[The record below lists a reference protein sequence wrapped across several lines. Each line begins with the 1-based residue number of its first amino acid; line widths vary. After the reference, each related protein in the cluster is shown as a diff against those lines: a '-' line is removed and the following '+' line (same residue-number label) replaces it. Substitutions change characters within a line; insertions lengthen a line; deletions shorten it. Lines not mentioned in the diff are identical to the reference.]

1 MKASFREQGIA
12 KLDRLTQDEVQQACS
27 GEKPPSEDVA
37 KRLEAAQLATVKWP
51 ADGVY
56 LGDWREGEKLA
67 QNGRGMTW
75 TDPAGVP
82 SGGNC
87 YNCHQITKAEI
98 SFGTIG
104 PSLYQYG
111 KLRGV
116 TDPAAPASSEMLKYT
131 WAKLWNAKASNAC
144 SNMPRFGHAGR
155 ADAGADPRPDGAAA
169 RPEVAGQRAVATG
182 ATRRRHRVVPG
193 LARGAPNALPCH
205 APPRGQVARA
215 VHGPLPCLLQQQ
227 TPSPTLPSRCSA
239 STTGRPRSR
248 TA

>member
-1 MKASFREQGIA
+1 MNMNLKNIALGGLAVAAAVALVAGCASSSPSPLEVDALTQSIMKSSFREQGIA
-12 KLDRLTQDEVQQACS
+12 KLDRLDQDELQKACS
-27 GEKPPSEDVA
+27 AEKPPSDEVA

-51 ADGVY
+51 TDGVY

-116 TDPAAPASSEMLKYT
+116 TNPADPASEAIVKYT
-131 WAKLWNAKASNAC
+131 WGKLWNAKAYNAC
-144 SNMPRFGHAGR
+144 SGMPRFGHEGVLTQAQVKDLM
-155 ADAGADPRPDGAAA
+155 ALLLDPK
-169 RPEVAGQRAVATG
+169 
-182 ATRRRHRVVPG
+182 
-193 LARGAPNALPCH
+193 
-205 APPRGQVARA
+205 
-215 VHGPLPCLLQQQ
+215 
-227 TPSPTLPSRCSA
+227 SPTNA
-239 STTGRPRSR
+239 Q
-248 TA
+248 